1 MGKKAGIAA
10 SVTLIAGFIG
20 FYFAQNYD
28 LLALYRT
35 KTTCP
40 GPHEAPSPLT
50 KLEPQPDILVSQIP
64 SWEDSSTRQIVFNSL
79 PKKQVLD
86 DLEEELPNN
95 TVAIIDKVVV
105 IPKLELK
112 NLAQQEPRIPDT
124 EIKLQNPEADHK
136 RESKAV
142 EIPTPKQHKKQIL
155 NQ

>member
-1 MGKKAGIAA
+1 MSAHLIHKPLTDAQFKQFYQLTKGNVAKINSNLEPFIYNCTNSKKKEPSKWAKKAGIAA

-79 PKKQVLD
+79 PKNKFWMILKRSY
-86 DLEEELPNN
+86 P
-95 TVAIIDKVVV
+95 IIPWQLS
-105 IPKLELK
+105 IRLL
-112 NLAQQEPRIPDT
+112 
-124 EIKLQNPEADHK
+124 
-136 RESKAV
+136 
-142 EIPTPKQHKKQIL
+142 
-155 NQ
+155 